1 MKKIKNFFNESGYL
15 LVVAFMF
22 LLTVQNCNQSSKM
35 KSIKKEIVNV
45 RHANDSMAT
54 QLKNEIK
61 IEGLKSELRMIQA
74 TDRKILDV
82 QRQNQIEAEIKNTQN
97 PAK

>member
-1 MKKIKNFFNESGYL
+1 MKKIKIFFNESGYL

-22 LLTVQNCNQSSKM
+22 LLTVQNCNQSSNM
-35 KSIKKEIVNV
+35 KSIKKEIISV
-45 RHANDSMAT
+45 RRANDSMST

-61 IEGLKSELRMIQA
+61 IEGLRSELRMIQA

-82 QRQNQIEAEIKNTQN
+82 QRQNQIEAEIKSIQNT
-97 PAK
+97 K

>member
-1 MKKIKNFFNESGYL
+1 MKKIKIFFNESGHL
-15 LVVAFMF
+15 LVTALIF
-22 LLTVQNCNQSSKM
+22 LLFVQNCNQNGNI
-35 KSIKKEIVNV
+35 KSIKKEITYV
-45 RHANDSMAT
+45 RRANDSMVM

-82 QRQNQIEAEIKNTQN
+82 QRQNQIEVEIKSAQNT
-97 PAK
+97 K